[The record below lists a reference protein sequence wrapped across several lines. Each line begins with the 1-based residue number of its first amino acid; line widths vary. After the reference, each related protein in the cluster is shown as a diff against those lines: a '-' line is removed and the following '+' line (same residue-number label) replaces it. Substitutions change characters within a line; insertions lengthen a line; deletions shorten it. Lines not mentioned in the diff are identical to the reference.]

1 MRGSTVL
8 GPNLRPG
15 RQSRS
20 LSSFP
25 LSRCFPAPCYH
36 HLAPVFTCGLLRAPN
51 PDNRQFCEVFCARR
65 EHVGGRH
72 YSRAF
77 YSLPLAR
84 ALALPGPAVAD
95 SAGLLS
101 VITRIGLSYL
111 GFVCAARHKTRG
123 RVVAQ
128 KIDVSTFTELPVTSL
143 CRLWTPL
150 HTGAGGGKHVLYHEQ
165 NIPTFPWII
174 IGTIHRLKR

>member
-1 MRGSTVL
+1 MDQSKGLVVN
-8 GPNLRPG
+8 PDPG
-15 RQSRS
+15 
-20 LSSFP
+20 
-25 LSRCFPAPCYH
+25 
-36 HLAPVFTCGLLRAPN
+36 PVFPSPDVFLLRVIIIW
-51 PDNRQFCEVFCARR
+51 RQ
-65 EHVGGRH
+65 
-72 YSRAF
+72 YSRVGCSARLIQTIVSF
-77 YSLPLAR
+77 VKFSVRVESTSGVDITLALFTLSLLR
-84 ALALPGPAVAD
+84 ALALPGPAAAD
-95 SAGLLS
+95 SAVLLS

-150 HTGAGGGKHVLYHEQ
+150 HTGAGGGKHMLYHEQ

-174 IGTIHRLKR
+174 DYSEI